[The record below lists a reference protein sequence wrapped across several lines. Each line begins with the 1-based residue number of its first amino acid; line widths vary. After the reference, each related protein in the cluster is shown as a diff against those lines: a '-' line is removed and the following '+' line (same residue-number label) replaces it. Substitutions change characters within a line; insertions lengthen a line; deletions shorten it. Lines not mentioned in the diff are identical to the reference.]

1 MPNWCN
7 NSLSLVGPTEEL
19 KKLRQAYIDGA
30 LFEAILPVPKKL
42 AEQQADGS
50 DRPELIKQYGYS
62 DWYSFATTE
71 WGTKWDVGSE
81 DGDMCEEI
89 VPNGND
95 DEIGETARWSI
106 FFDTAWSPAIGIYEK
121 LMEQGFEVYATY
133 YEPGCDFAGIWDDGD
148 DYCITLSE
156 VTDNEFETD
165 SRLIELDN
173 HYAIL
178 ESREEYRAMEREEV
192 QEWYEDGVKETGLDI

>member
-50 DRPELIKQYGYS
+50 DRPELVKEYGYS

-156 VTDNEFETD
+156 VSDNEFEND

>member
-30 LFEAILPVPKKL
+30 LFEALLPVPKKL

>member
-50 DRPELIKQYGYS
+50 DRPELVKEYGYS

-156 VTDNEFETD
+156 VSDNEFEND

-173 HYAIL
+173 HYGII

>member
-19 KKLRQAYIDGA
+19 KKLRQAYIDGT
-30 LFEAILPVPKKL
+30 LFEAILPCPKKL
-42 AEQQADGS
+42 LEQQADGS
-50 DRPELIKQYGYS
+50 DRPELVKEYGYS

-95 DEIGETARWSI
+95 DEIGETARWSF
-106 FFDTAWSPAIGIYEK
+106 FFDTAWSPPIGIYEK
-121 LMEQGFEVYATY
+121 LFEDGFGVYATY

-148 DYCITLSE
+148 DQGITISE
-156 VTDNEFETD
+156 ESDTFFED
-165 SRLIELDN
+165 DALGRELEN
-173 HYAIL
+173 HYGIL
-178 ESREEYRAMEREEV
+178 ESREEHRAMEREEV